1 MIPNEIQITLLS
13 ETTFGRGDGVA
24 GLIDEEVQHDR
35 HGFPYLAGRTLKG
48 LLQECCADIFYAVA
62 QIGEPAVRDAVAD
75 SALALFGKPGAL
87 LEGGQSNLHIGN
99 AVLHPN
105 LQEAIR
111 GLKLDPTQVL
121 SLFTT
126 LRRQT
131 QIEPNGVAKE
141 NSLRTARIILRETVF
156 YAPLVFV
163 APPSPEVTALLAA
176 CVSALRQAGS
186 SRNRGTGWIQAKL
199 FAQGKDI
206 TSSYLEIFEKQVNV

>member
-1 MIPNEIQITLLS
+1 MIPDEIQITLLS

-24 GLIDEEVQHDR
+24 GLIDEEVQHDV

-48 LLQECCADIFYAVA
+48 LLQECCADIYFSA
-62 QIGEPAVRDAVAD
+62 QKIGDTAFLESLST
-75 SALALFGKPGAL
+75 SALALFGQSGAL
-87 LEGGQSNLHIGN
+87 LSGGQSNLHIGN
-99 AVLHPN
+99 AVISPD

-111 GLKLDPTQVL
+111 QVKLDSTQVL

-141 NSLRTARIILRETVF
+141 NSLRTARVILRETVF
-156 YAPLVFV
+156 YAPLVFIA
-163 APPSPEVTALLAA
+163 APAPETVALLAA

-186 SRNRGTGWIQAKL
+186 SRNRGTGWVQAKL
-199 FAQGKDI
+199 FAQGQDI
-206 TSSYLEIFEKQVNV
+206 TSLCLENFEKQVNV